1 MGGNQVNK
9 IDEISRARFIK
20 HLLDDIRALELLL
33 KKGMIENDIIRIGA
47 EQEFCL
53 INADW
58 RPSRNAS
65 QVLKAIDDKHF
76 THEIA
81 KYNLEINLDPEE
93 LRANCFS
100 QMENKLRGYLQK
112 VMVAADKY
120 DTKILLTGILPT
132 ISLKELSLEFMTP
145 SVRYALLNDAVKDI
159 RKQNFECHIRGVDE
173 LSVHHESILLEAC
186 NTSFQ
191 LHLQIPPE
199 DFVASYN
206 WAQAISGPILGISAN
221 SPLLMGRELWNETR
235 IALFQQSVDTRS
247 SSYHLKD
254 KQPRVTFG
262 SDWISESIV
271 DIYKD
276 DIVEYEVLLST
287 EIAENSLDELRKG
300 RIPKLE
306 ALGIH
311 NSTIYRWN
319 RPCYGSNGKKAHIR
333 IENRYLSSGPTVLD
347 QMANFAFWVGLMMG
361 RPSEFNDMVQI
372 MDFRDAK
379 DNFIKAARNGI
390 DSMMYWKDST
400 FSTRELILKEL
411 LPIAYAGLQKCDI
424 DKKDIERYL
433 KVIEQRAHGMNGATW
448 TIKNY
453 RNLKKQLKR
462 DDALISLTKTLY
474 ENQHTQLPISA
485 WPMIKEKLNLRTNAL
500 LAEQLMST
508 HLFTVNEND
517 LAAMASS
524 IMTWKNI
531 HHVPVLND
539 QQQLCGLLTWSHIT
553 EHLRENTASSELKVR
568 DLMVKD
574 VITISPDTQMETVFQ
589 TLQKNS
595 IGCLPVLKEG
605 HLVGIITRNDM
616 STI

>member
-1 MGGNQVNK
+1 MGRNQVNK
-9 IDEISRARFIK
+9 IDEISRARFVK

-33 KKGMIENDIIRIGA
+33 KKGMIENDIICIGA

-53 INADW
+53 IDANW
-58 RPSRNAS
+58 RPSKNAS
-65 QVLKAIDDKHF
+65 RVLKAVDDTHF

-93 LRANCFS
+93 LKANCFS
-100 QMENKLRGYLQK
+100 RMEDKLREFLQK
-112 VMVAADKY
+112 GKVAAKKY

-132 ISLKELSLEFMTP
+132 ISLKELSPEFMTP
-145 SVRYALLNDAVKDI
+145 SIRYELLNDAIKNI
-159 RKQNFECHIRGVDE
+159 RKKNLEFHIRGVDE
-173 LSVHHESILLEAC
+173 LSVHHDSVLFEAC

-221 SPLLMGRELWNETR
+221 APLLMGRELWNETR
-235 IALFQQSVDTRS
+235 IALFRQSVDTRS
-247 SSYHLKD
+247 SSYYLKD

-262 SDWISESIV
+262 NNWISESIL

-276 DIVEYEVLLST
+276 DIAEYEMLLAT
-287 EIAENSLDELRKG
+287 EIAKSSLDELQKG

-306 ALGIH
+306 ALGVH
-311 NSTIYRWN
+311 NGTIYRWN
-319 RPCYGSNGKKAHIR
+319 RPCYGTDGEKAHIR
-333 IENRYLSSGPTVLD
+333 IENRYLPSGPTVLD

-361 RPSEFNDMVQI
+361 RPSEFDDMSKI

-379 DNFIKAARNGI
+379 DNFIKAARNGTN
-390 DSMMYWKDST
+390 SMLHWKDTS

-411 LPIAYAGLQKCDI
+411 LPIAYAGLEKSAV

-433 KVIEQRAHGMNGATW
+433 KVIEQRANGMNGATW

-453 RNLKKQLKR
+453 RKLKRQMKR
-462 DDALISLTKTLY
+462 DDALVALTKTIY
-474 ENQHTQLPISA
+474 ENQHTPLPVSD
-485 WPMIKEKLNLRTNAL
+485 WPMIEEKSNLRTNAL
-500 LAEQLMST
+500 LAGQLMST

-553 EHLRENTASSELKVR
+553 ELLRENKASSELKVR

-574 VITISPDTQMETVFQ
+574 VISITPETEMETVFQ
-589 TLQKNS
+589 TLEKHR

-605 HLVGIITRNDM
+605 NLVGIITHNDM